1 MPKLNQIPK
10 RTPDIKLNAKSYSN
24 KAFVYRLAE
33 DNNPMHID
41 PKFSSILKF
50 DRPILHGLATK
61 GIIARVI
68 I

>member
-1 MPKLNQIPK
+1 MSIINNATLAVRKLKAKGYKCNKRMPKLNQIPK

-41 PKFSSILKF
+41 PKF
-50 DRPILHGLATK
+50 
-61 GIIARVI
+61 
-68 I
+68 